1 MMNEKGFRMK
11 TEQTR
16 QSSQRYPG
24 SLKRFSIKLALFA
37 SIAILGLIALNQWQ
51 GAAAAAGKIANNAGD
66 IFGSAVFITNVP
78 PSATFLHTIVSDNP
92 DSSDSPDYPVII
104 DLSQAG
110 YHSGEEIKLTYQV
123 HEPFTFNRYETP
135 VKHAEP
141 VLLAVFSLSGVLL
154 PPQELK
160 RVPGAVKM
168 GDDFRTGP
176 AGPIE
181 SSEPD
186 DINEDF
192 QILPASGTIVRVPEG
207 ATHLFL
213 GVADSF
219 YKDNEGQISVS
230 VERVG
235 FYDICLQDDTSG
247 DLLLFNSNTGDFK
260 FIRCGTDGFVI
271 EKPGLK
277 HTISRKR
284 CQVSLNDSTVSAVL
298 DTCDRRGSATIRT
311 PGYGAVFV
319 IRDSNTKDNTCACK

>member
-1 MMNEKGFRMK
+1 MRKDFKMK
-11 TEQTR
+11 MKQTR
-16 QSSQRYPG
+16 QSSQLSTG
-24 SLKRFSIKLALFA
+24 SSKRLSVKLALFA
-37 SIAILGLIALNQWQ
+37 TIVIGALITLNQWH

-66 IFGSAVFITNVP
+66 ILGSAIFAMNIP
-78 PSATFLHTIVSDNP
+78 PSATFLHTTITENQ

-110 YHSGEEIKLTYQV
+110 YHPGEEMKLTYQV
-123 HEPFTFNRYETP
+123 HEPFTFNRNEDP

-141 VLLAVFSLSGVLL
+141 VIIGVFSRSGVLL
-154 PPQELK
+154 APQELK
-160 RVPGAVKM
+160 RVPDAVKT
-168 GDDFRTGP
+168 GDDIRTGP
-176 AGPIE
+176 AGHID

-192 QILPASGTIVRVPEG
+192 QILPATGTIVRVPEG

-213 GVADSF
+213 GVVDSF
-219 YKDNEGQISVS
+219 YKDNGGRISVS

-247 DLLLFNSNTGDFK
+247 DLLLFNSTTGDFK
-260 FIRCGTDGFVI
+260 FIRCGIDGFVI

-284 CQVSLNDSTVSAVL
+284 CQVSLNDSTVAAVL
-298 DTCDRRGSATIRT
+298 DTCEHRGSATIRT

-319 IRDSNTKDNTCACK
+319 IRDSYTKDNTCACR

>member
-1 MMNEKGFRMK
+1 MK
-11 TEQTR
+11 IKQTR
-16 QSSQRYPG
+16 QPSQRTTG
-24 SLKRFSIKLALFA
+24 SSKRLSVKPALFA
-37 SIAILGLIALNQWQ
+37 TILIAGLIALNQWQ

-66 IFGSAVFITNVP
+66 IFGSAILTMNVP
-78 PSATFLHTIVSDNP
+78 PSATYLHTIVSDNQ

-110 YHSGEEIKLTYQV
+110 YHPGEELKLTYQV
-123 HEPFTFNRYETP
+123 HEPFTFNRYEVP
-135 VKHAEP
+135 LKHAEP
-141 VLLAVFSLSGVLL
+141 VLLAVFSTSGVLL

-160 RVPGAVKM
+160 RVPDAVKI

-176 AGPIE
+176 AGPAE
-181 SSEPD
+181 NSEPD

-192 QILPASGTIVRVPEG
+192 QILPATGTIVRVPEG
-207 ATHLFL
+207 VTHLFL

-219 YKDNEGQISVS
+219 YKDNDGLITVS

-247 DLLLFNSNTGDFK
+247 DILLFNSNTGDFK

-284 CQVSLNDSTVSAVL
+284 CQVTLNDSTVSAVL